1 MDTTSWIVS
10 ARAHWMRRLT
20 TAAALTLSAAAFMSQ
35 AVADTLIVQGS
46 STLNR
51 RLFER
56 HQADVEQLSGHELT
70 IIPNRTMLGLIALL
84 EGRAHLG
91 MISSPLQN
99 EVAALEKLM
108 PGLADNRLQA
118 HEVMATR
125 VGLGVH
131 PSNPVR
137 KASLEQMKQILLGK
151 ITKWSEL
158 GGKDEPIRI
167 VLVGSGGGVAGT
179 VESVLLGGQRVSAPN
194 VLYVKTA
201 VQLVQVTEQ
210 EPNAL
215 GIGQIYLI
223 KQRGIPEIA
232 TERPIEQS
240 LGFVTLGDPTP
251 AMKAVIDAAR
261 QVAGKML

>member
-1 MDTTSWIVS
+1 M
-10 ARAHWMRRLT
+10 
-20 TAAALTLSAAAFMSQ
+20 TATALTLSAVAFTSA

-56 HQADVEQLSGHELT
+56 HQAEIESASGHELT
-70 IIPNRTMLGLIALL
+70 IIPSRTMLGLIALM
-84 EGRAHLG
+84 EGRAHLA
-91 MISSPLQN
+91 MISAPLKN
-99 EVAALEKLM
+99 EIATLQKAM
-108 PGLADNRLQA
+108 PGLAYEKLQA
-118 HEVMATR
+118 HEITATR
-125 VGLGVH
+125 VGIAVH

-137 KASLEQMKQILLGK
+137 KASLAQIKDILTGK
-151 ITKWSEL
+151 ITNWSAL
-158 GGKDEPIRI
+158 GGKNLPIRI
-167 VLVGSGGGVAGT
+167 TAVGGGGGVIGT
-179 VESVLLGGQRVSAPN
+179 VEASLLDGLRVSAPN

-210 EPNAL
+210 EPNIL
-215 GIGQIYLI
+215 GIGQLSLI
-223 KQRGIPEIA
+223 KQRGIPEIV

-261 QVAGKML
+261 QIAGKML